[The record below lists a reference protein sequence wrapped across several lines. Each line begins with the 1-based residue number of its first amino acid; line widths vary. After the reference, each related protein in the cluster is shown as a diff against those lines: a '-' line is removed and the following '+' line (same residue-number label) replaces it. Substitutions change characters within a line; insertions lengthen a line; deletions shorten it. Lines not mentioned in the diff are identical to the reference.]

1 MPAFRT
7 IRVMLLLALA
17 IPVARAQGPQD
28 AEAQPVPKSVFRQ
41 IDAKLIAPSGISDPD
56 RLIEA
61 FKAQLHDALEIA
73 ARAEM
78 QHPDAPDLYVLREKM
93 LLIADVLQ
101 IELKDPTAQ
110 KTKNAVARRIVE
122 SDAPA
127 RSRFAADQILLAD
140 KIGSLP
146 EKQIRP
152 ELLTFLVRYIDTSQ
166 EVPAKLYVLAL
177 AEQYG
182 AKTLRTNLLN
192 NLQASHAEASGVK
205 AVLRLAGRGPD
216 VGKPFDITLRKID
229 GTQLEMPED
238 LTGKVVVVD
247 FWATW
252 VPDAAAFAQ
261 RLRKI
266 RKTFPPEKVAILGIN
281 LDKQSHQDR
290 VKQFIQNNRMDWVQ
304 TFSGRYT
311 RDPAARKFGLFA
323 PDARILTLV
332 PSHWVLLPDGTI
344 FSDEAIDTPE
354 HPGRLEKTIRK
365 ALQAGKKDARDKPE
379 QTE

>member
-1 MPAFRT
+1 
-7 IRVMLLLALA
+7 MLLLALA
-17 IPVARAQGPQD
+17 VPAGRAAGGPE
-28 AEAQPVPKSVFRQ
+28 AEAEPVPKSVFRQ

-56 RLIEA
+56 RLVEA
-61 FKAQLHDALEIA
+61 FKAQLHEALQIA
-73 ARAEM
+73 AQAEM
-78 QHPDAPDLYVLREKM
+78 QHPDAPNLYVLREKM

-127 RSRFAADQILLAD
+127 RSRYAADQILLAD
-140 KIGSLP
+140 KVGSLP
-146 EKQIRP
+146 RKQIRP
-152 ELLTFLVRYIDTSQ
+152 ELLKFVVRYIDTSQ
-166 EVPAKLYVLAL
+166 EVPAKLYILAL

-182 AKTLRTNLLN
+182 AQKLRTNLLN
-192 NLQASHAEASGVK
+192 NLQAAHAEAPGVK

-216 VGKPFDITLRKID
+216 IGKPFDITLTKID

-238 LTGKVVVVD
+238 LAGKVVVVD

-252 VPDAAAFAQ
+252 VPDAASFAQ
-261 RLRKI
+261 RLGKI

-281 LDKQSHQDR
+281 LDKQSHKDR
-290 VKQFIQNNRMDWVQ
+290 VKQFIKNNDLDWIQ

-344 FSDEAIDTPE
+344 FSDEAIETPE

-365 ALQAGKKDARDKPE
+365 ALQAAEKDAEDKPE
-379 QTE
+379 PAK